1 MTSLI
6 LQTAARFL
14 MPLLLLFSIFL
25 LLRGHNNPGGGFV
38 GGLMAAAAFALH
50 ALAFDAESARRL
62 LWIEPRQLIAAGLLL
77 AFGSGLFSVFRQ
89 QPFMTAQWRYVTLP
103 AAGPVDLSTVL
114 MFDAGVYLVVV
125 GVTLMIIL
133 SLAEE

>member
-1 MTSLI
+1 MS
-6 LQTAARFL
+6 
-14 MPLLLLFSIFL
+14 
-25 LLRGHNNPGGGFV
+25 
-38 GGLMAAAAFALH
+38 AAAFALY

-62 LWIEPRQLIAAGLLL
+62 LWVEPRQLIAAGLLL
-77 AFGSGLFSVFRQ
+77 AFGSGLVSVFRQ
-89 QPFMTAQWRYVTLP
+89 QPFMTAQWRHVNLP
-103 AAGPVDLSTVL
+103 GAGPMDLSTVL